1 MLVDVAEA
9 AHVVQGLHCTR
20 SHQIST
26 TVRTACYLIGTWKE
40 PRRDTMLERTTMSG
54 RLLMMPSPPV
64 GAVAMLL
71 DLAEMQARG
80 EFPQAVSRLRMYR
93 VTRTAVRWERGGRG
107 IRVLLPCAR
116 DPGLRADFLGRPQA
130 LRYDWMW
137 ARGILNPPISA
148 ALSKILLLI
157 FDLVTEKRIYVFKK

>member
-40 PRRDTMLERTTMSG
+40 PRRDTMLDRTTMSG

-71 DLAEMQARG
+71 DPAEMQARG